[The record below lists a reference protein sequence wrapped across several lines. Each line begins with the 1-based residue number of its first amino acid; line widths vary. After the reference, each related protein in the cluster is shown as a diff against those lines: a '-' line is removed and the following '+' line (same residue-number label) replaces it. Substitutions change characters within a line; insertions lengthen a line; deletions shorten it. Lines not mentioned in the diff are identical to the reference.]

1 MNSWFKYVLYKIYYV
16 IVVVSLV
23 IVLNYTAAWFLEFVF
38 ALLQKSGIEKYT
50 ALSIAV
56 IITVCG
62 AIVLFVIMIITAK
75 MLRPK
80 IFGGVVVKPDKE
92 QVETKIDICKCNPN
106 DMPIGMLSIGDNK
119 SVSVDLVTI
128 NNIRQI
134 RILYHGDQ
142 PLGQC
147 YCQIG
152 FCPICG
158 GKIVR

>member
-1 MNSWFKYVLYKIYYV
+1 MNSWFKYVLYKLYYLLVV
-16 IVVVSLV
+16 IGLV
-23 IVLNYTAAWFLEFVF
+23 IVLNYTAAWFLELVF

-56 IITVCG
+56 VITIIG
-62 AIVLFVIMIITAK
+62 AIVVVVTIILVAK
-75 MLRPK
+75 MLRTK
-80 IFGGVVVKPDKE
+80 IFGGVVEKPGKE
-92 QVETKIDICKCNPN
+92 QVVKTGVCRCDPN
-106 DMPIGMLSIGDNK
+106 DMPIGMLSIGENK

-152 FCPICG
+152 YCPICG
-158 GKIVR
+158 GRIVR